1 MVTRV
6 IQGSSEDA
14 VKLGDKFI
22 SEGMPNS
29 LAWGLVCSLITG
41 TKTDATAIRTVLSQ
55 QEEDHYAVLRAKR
68 ETKGSETAAAAAEP
82 PKAAEL
88 PKADVKP
95 AATTAAPVTEP
106 APAAAPAA
114 PAPAES
120 AQEKPVISPATD
132 HLDAEPVAA
141 PKATETTAATATP
154 VASGSPAAE
163 GEGPKDPKPAAPT
176 NSVTNSVLVGPN
188 DHL

>member
-55 QEEDHYAVLRAKR
+55 QEEDHYAALRAKR

-82 PKAAEL
+82 PKANVET
-88 PKADVKP
+88 KP

-132 HLDAEPVAA
+132 HLDADPVAA
-141 PKATETTAATATP
+141 PTT
-154 VASGSPAAE
+154 E
-163 GEGPKDPKPAAPT
+163 GEGPKDPKSATPT
-176 NSVTNSVLVGPN
+176 SNSAIGNVGGQGE
-188 DHL
+188 HL

>member
-29 LAWGLVCSLITG
+29 LAWGLVCSLLTG

-55 QEEDHYAVLRAKR
+55 QEEDHYAALRAKR
-68 ETKGSETAAAAAEP
+68 ETKGSETAAAAEP
-82 PKAAEL
+82 

-95 AATTAAPVTEP
+95 AATTATPVAEP

-114 PAPAES
+114 PAPA
-120 AQEKPVISPATD
+120 KPIVAEATD
-132 HLDAEPVAA
+132 HLDADPVAT
-141 PKATETTAATATP
+141 PTTE
-154 VASGSPAAE
+154 S
-163 GEGPKDPKPAAPT
+163 EGPKDPKSVAPT
-176 NSVTNSVLVGPN
+176 SNSAIGNVGGQGE
-188 DHL
+188 HL

>member
-29 LAWGLVCSLITG
+29 LAWGLVCSLLTG

-55 QEEDHYAVLRAKR
+55 QEEDHYAALRAKR
-68 ETKGSETAAAAAEP
+68 ETKGSETAVAAEP
-82 PKAAEL
+82 PKG
-88 PKADVKP
+88 DVKP
-95 AATTAAPVTEP
+95 AATTAAPAVAAPVTEP

-120 AQEKPVISPATD
+120 SQEKPVISPATD
-132 HLDAEPVAA
+132 HLDADPVAT
-141 PKATETTAATATP
+141 PTT
-154 VASGSPAAE
+154 E
-163 GEGPKDPKPAAPT
+163 GEGPKDPKPATPT
-176 NSVTNSVLVGPN
+176 SNSAIGNVGGQGE
-188 DHL
+188 HL

>member
-55 QEEDHYAVLRAKR
+55 QEEDHYAALRAKR
-68 ETKGSETAAAAAEP
+68 ETKGSETAVAAEP
-82 PKAAEL
+82 PKG
-88 PKADVKP
+88 DVKP
-95 AATTAAPVTEP
+95 AATTATQP
-106 APAAAPAA
+106 AAAAPAA
-114 PAPAES
+114 PATAGS

-132 HLDAEPVAA
+132 HLDAEPVAT
-141 PKATETTAATATP
+141 PTT
-154 VASGSPAAE
+154 E
-163 GEGPKDPKPAAPT
+163 GEVPKDPKPATPT
-176 NSVTNSVLVGPN
+176 SNSAIGNVGGQGE
-188 DHL
+188 HL

>member
-55 QEEDHYAVLRAKR
+55 QEEDHYAALRAKR
-68 ETKGSETAAAAAEP
+68 ESKGSETAAAAAEP
-82 PKAAEL
+82 PKADA
-88 PKADVKP
+88 KP
-95 AATTAAPVTEP
+95 AATTAAQPAAAAPVTE
-106 APAAAPAA
+106 

-132 HLDAEPVAA
+132 HLDADPVAT
-141 PKATETTAATATP
+141 PTT
-154 VASGSPAAE
+154 E
-163 GEGPKDPKPAAPT
+163 GEGPKDPKPVAPKD
-176 NSVTNSVLVGPN
+176 NSPIGNVGGQGE
-188 DHL
+188 HL

>member
-55 QEEDHYAVLRAKR
+55 QEEDHYAALRAKR
-68 ETKGSETAAAAAEP
+68 ETKGSETAVAAEP
-82 PKAAEL
+82 PKG
-88 PKADVKP
+88 DVKP
-95 AATTAAPVTEP
+95 ATTTAAPVTEP
-106 APAAAPAA
+106 APA
-114 PAPAES
+114 
-120 AQEKPVISPATD
+120 KPVA
-132 HLDAEPVAA
+132 AEPAVA
-141 PKATETTAATATP
+141 PKATETAAATATP

-176 NSVTNSVLVGPN
+176 NSVTNSVLVGPS

>member
-68 ETKGSETAAAAAEP
+68 ETKGSETAAAAEP
-82 PKAAEL
+82 PKG
-88 PKADVKP
+88 DVKP

-106 APAAAPAA
+106 APA
-114 PAPAES
+114 
-120 AQEKPVISPATD
+120 KPVA
-132 HLDAEPVAA
+132 AEPAVA

-176 NSVTNSVLVGPN
+176 NSVTNSVLVGPS

>member
-55 QEEDHYAVLRAKR
+55 QEEDHYAALRAKR
-68 ETKGSETAAAAAEP
+68 ENKGSETAVAAEP
-82 PKAAEL
+82 PKG
-88 PKADVKP
+88 DVKP

-120 AQEKPVISPATD
+120 SQEKPVISPATD
-132 HLDAEPVAA
+132 HLDADPVAT
-141 PKATETTAATATP
+141 PTT
-154 VASGSPAAE
+154 E
-163 GEGPKDPKPAAPT
+163 GEGPKDPKPAAPKD
-176 NSVTNSVLVGPN
+176 NSPIGNVGGQGE
-188 DHL
+188 HL

>member
-22 SEGMPNS
+22 SEGMPNN

-55 QEEDHYAVLRAKR
+55 QEEDHYAALRAKR
-68 ETKGSETAAAAAEP
+68 ETKGSETAVAAEP
-82 PKAAEL
+82 

-95 AATTAAPVTEP
+95 AATTAAPAPTKPVAAEP
-106 APAAAPAA
+106 ATAPKATETAASTATPVAAAPVEA
-114 PAPAES
+114 
-120 AQEKPVISPATD
+120 KPVITPATD
-132 HLDAEPVAA
+132 HLDADPVAA
-141 PKATETTAATATP
+141 PTT
-154 VASGSPAAE
+154 E
-163 GEGPKDPKPAAPT
+163 GEGPKDPKPAAPKD
-176 NSVTNSVLVGPN
+176 NSPIGNVGGQGE
-188 DHL
+188 HL

>member
-55 QEEDHYAVLRAKR
+55 QEEDHYAALRAKR
-68 ETKGSETAAAAAEP
+68 ENKGSETAAASEP
-82 PKAAEL
+82 

-95 AATTAAPVTEP
+95 AATVTAQ
-106 APAAAPAA
+106 PAAA
-114 PAPAES
+114 
-120 AQEKPVISPATD
+120 KPVA
-132 HLDAEPVAA
+132 AEPAVA
-141 PKATETTAATATP
+141 PKATETAATTVTP
-154 VASGSPAAE
+154 VAAAPTAE

>member
-55 QEEDHYAVLRAKR
+55 QEEDHYAALRAKR
-68 ETKGSETAAAAAEP
+68 EIKGSETAVAAEP
-82 PKAAEL
+82 PKG
-88 PKADVKP
+88 DVKP

-106 APAAAPAA
+106 APAASTPVTPSAPARSVE
-114 PAPAES
+114 P
-120 AQEKPVISPATD
+120 TD
-132 HLDAEPVAA
+132 HLEPE
-141 PKATETTAATATP
+141 PATE
-154 VASGSPAAE
+154 S
-163 GEGPKDPKPAAPT
+163 EGPKDPKPAAPKD
-176 NSVTNSVLVGPN
+176 NSPIGNVGGQGE
-188 DHL
+188 HL

>member
-55 QEEDHYAVLRAKR
+55 QEEDHYAALRAKR
-68 ETKGSETAAAAAEP
+68 ETKGSETAAAAEP
-82 PKAAEL
+82 PK
-88 PKADVKP
+88 DVVKP

-106 APAAAPAA
+106 APA
-114 PAPAES
+114 
-120 AQEKPVISPATD
+120 KPVA
-132 HLDAEPVAA
+132 AEPAVA
-141 PKATETTAATATP
+141 PKATETVATTATP
-154 VASGSPAAE
+154 VAAAPTAE
-163 GEGPKDPKPAAPT
+163 GEGPKDPKPVAPT
-176 NSVTNSVLVGPN
+176 NSVTNSVLVGPS

>member
-55 QEEDHYAVLRAKR
+55 QEEDHYAALRAKR
-68 ETKGSETAAAAAEP
+68 ETKGSETAVAAEP
-82 PKAAEL
+82 PKG
-88 PKADVKP
+88 DVKP
-95 AATTAAPVTEP
+95 AATTTAQPAAAAPVTP
-106 APAAAPAA
+106 VPAAAPAA

-120 AQEKPVISPATD
+120 TQEKPVIAPATD

-141 PKATETTAATATP
+141 PT
-154 VASGSPAAE
+154 SE

-176 NSVTNSVLVGPN
+176 SNSVIGNLGGQAE
-188 DHL
+188 HL

>member
-55 QEEDHYAVLRAKR
+55 QEEDHYAALRAKR
-68 ETKGSETAAAAAEP
+68 ETKGSETAVAAEP
-82 PKAAEL
+82 PKG
-88 PKADVKP
+88 DVKP
-95 AATTAAPVTEP
+95 AATTAAQPAATAPVTEP
-106 APAAAPAA
+106 APA
-114 PAPAES
+114 ES
-120 AQEKPVISPATD
+120 SQEKPVISPATD
-132 HLDAEPVAA
+132 HLDADPVAT
-141 PKATETTAATATP
+141 PTTA
-154 VASGSPAAE
+154 

-176 NSVTNSVLVGPN
+176 SNSTIGNLGGSGE
-188 DHL
+188 HL

>member
-55 QEEDHYAVLRAKR
+55 QEEDHYAALRAKR
-68 ETKGSETAAAAAEP
+68 ETKGSETAVAAEP
-82 PKAAEL
+82 

-106 APAAAPAA
+106 APA
-114 PAPAES
+114 ES
-120 AQEKPVISPATD
+120 SQEKPVISPATD
-132 HLDAEPVAA
+132 HLDADPVAT
-141 PKATETTAATATP
+141 PTT
-154 VASGSPAAE
+154 E
-163 GEGPKDPKPAAPT
+163 GEGPKDPKPATPT
-176 NSVTNSVLVGPN
+176 SNSAIGNVGGRGE
-188 DHL
+188 HL

>member
-55 QEEDHYAVLRAKR
+55 QEEDHYAALRAKR
-68 ETKGSETAAAAAEP
+68 ETKGSETAVAAEP
-82 PKAAEL
+82 PKAG
-88 PKADVKP
+88 VKP
-95 AATTAAPVTEP
+95 AATTAAPAPAKPVAAEP
-106 APAAAPAA
+106 ATAPKATETAASTATPVAAAPVEA
-114 PAPAES
+114 
-120 AQEKPVISPATD
+120 KPVITPATD
-132 HLDAEPVAA
+132 HLDADPVAA
-141 PKATETTAATATP
+141 PT
-154 VASGSPAAE
+154 AE
-163 GEGPKDPKPAAPT
+163 GEGPKDPKPATPT
-176 NSVTNSVLVGPN
+176 SNSAIGNVGGQGE
-188 DHL
+188 HL

>member
-55 QEEDHYAVLRAKR
+55 QEEDHYAALRAKR
-68 ETKGSETAAAAAEP
+68 ETKGSETAAAAEP
-82 PKAAEL
+82 PKG
-88 PKADVKP
+88 DVKP
-95 AATTAAPVTEP
+95 AATTAAQPAAAAPVTP
-106 APAAAPAA
+106 APATAPAA
-114 PAPAES
+114 PAPATS
-120 AQEKPVISPATD
+120 AQEKPVITPATD
-132 HLDAEPVAA
+132 HLDADPVAA
-141 PKATETTAATATP
+141 PT
-154 VASGSPAAE
+154 AE
-163 GEGPKDPKPAAPT
+163 GEGPKDPKPAAPKD
-176 NSVTNSVLVGPN
+176 NSPIGNVGGQGE
-188 DHL
+188 HF

>member
-55 QEEDHYAVLRAKR
+55 QEEDHYAALRAKR
-68 ETKGSETAAAAAEP
+68 ETKGSETAVAAEP
-82 PKAAEL
+82 PKG
-88 PKADVKP
+88 DVKP
-95 AATTAAPVTEP
+95 AATTAAP
-106 APAAAPAA
+106 APAG
-114 PAPAES
+114 S

-132 HLDAEPVAA
+132 HLDVDPVAA
-141 PKATETTAATATP
+141 PTT
-154 VASGSPAAE
+154 E
-163 GEGPKDPKPAAPT
+163 GEGPKDPKPAAPKD
-176 NSVTNSVLVGPN
+176 NSPIGNVGGQGE
-188 DHL
+188 HL

>member
-55 QEEDHYAVLRAKR
+55 QEEDHYAALRAKR
-68 ETKGSETAAAAAEP
+68 ETKGSETAAAAEP
-82 PKAAEL
+82 PKG
-88 PKADVKP
+88 DVKP
-95 AATTAAPVTEP
+95 AATTTAQPAAAAPVTP

-120 AQEKPVISPATD
+120 TQEKPVIAPATD

-141 PKATETTAATATP
+141 P
-154 VASGSPAAE
+154 ASE

-176 NSVTNSVLVGPN
+176 SNSVIGNLGGQAE
-188 DHL
+188 HL

>member
-55 QEEDHYAVLRAKR
+55 QEEDHYAALRAKR
-68 ETKGSETAAAAAEP
+68 ETKGSETAAAAEP
-82 PKAAEL
+82 PKG
-88 PKADVKP
+88 DVKP

-106 APAAAPAA
+106 APA
-114 PAPAES
+114 
-120 AQEKPVISPATD
+120 KPVV
-132 HLDAEPVAA
+132 AEPAVA
-141 PKATETTAATATP
+141 PKATETAAATATP

-176 NSVTNSVLVGPN
+176 NSVTNSVLVGPS

>member
-55 QEEDHYAVLRAKR
+55 QEEDHYAALRAKR
-68 ETKGSETAAAAAEP
+68 ENKGSETAAAAAEP
-82 PKAAEL
+82 PKG
-88 PKADVKP
+88 DVKP
-95 AATTAAPVTEP
+95 AATTAAPAPAKPVAAEP
-106 APAAAPAA
+106 ATAPKATETAASTATPVAAAPVEA
-114 PAPAES
+114 
-120 AQEKPVISPATD
+120 KPVIAPATD

-141 PKATETTAATATP
+141 PTT
-154 VASGSPAAE
+154 E

-176 NSVTNSVLVGPN
+176 SNSAIGNVGGQGE
-188 DHL
+188 HL

>member
-14 VKLGDKFI
+14 VKLGGKFI

-55 QEEDHYAVLRAKR
+55 QEEDHYAALRAKR
-68 ETKGSETAAAAAEP
+68 ETKGSETAAAAEP
-82 PKAAEL
+82 PKA
-88 PKADVKP
+88 DTKP

-106 APAAAPAA
+106 APAAAPVT
-114 PAPAES
+114 PAPAVS
-120 AQEKPVISPATD
+120 ITPATD
-132 HLDAEPVAA
+132 HLDAGHETA
-141 PKATETTAATATP
+141 PTTE
-154 VASGSPAAE
+154 S
-163 GEGPKDPKPAAPT
+163 EGPKDPKPVAET
-176 NSVTNSVLVGPN
+176 NNSPIGNVGGQGE
-188 DHL
+188 HL

>member
-55 QEEDHYAVLRAKR
+55 QEEDRYAALRAKR
-68 ETKGSETAAAAAEP
+68 ETKGSETAAAAEP
-82 PKAAEL
+82 

-95 AATTAAPVTEP
+95 AATTAAQPAVAAPVTP

-132 HLDAEPVAA
+132 HLDADPVA
-141 PKATETTAATATP
+141 TP
-154 VASGSPAAE
+154 STE
-163 GEGPKDPKPAAPT
+163 GEGPKDPKPVAPKD
-176 NSVTNSVLVGPN
+176 NSPIGNVGGQGE
-188 DHL
+188 HL

>member
-14 VKLGDKFI
+14 VKLGGKFI
-22 SEGMPNS
+22 SEGIPNG
-29 LAWGLVCSLITG
+29 LAWGLVCSLLTG

-55 QEEDHYAVLRAKR
+55 QEEDYYAVLRAKR
-68 ETKGSETAAAAAEP
+68 ENKGSEAAAEVAKP
-82 PKAAEL
+82 PKATKP
-88 PKADVKP
+88 PKADPKP
-95 AATTAAPVTEP
+95 AETTAAPVTEP
-106 APAAAPAA
+106 APAASPAA
-114 PAPAES
+114 PATEARS
-120 AQEKPVISPATD
+120 VSPSD
-132 HLDAEPVAA
+132 HLESEPAA
-141 PKATETTAATATP
+141 
-154 VASGSPAAE
+154 SPAAE

>member
-55 QEEDHYAVLRAKR
+55 QEEDHYAALRAKR
-68 ETKGSETAAAAAEP
+68 ETKGSETAVAAEP
-82 PKAAEL
+82 PKG
-88 PKADVKP
+88 DVKP
-95 AATTAAPVTEP
+95 AATTTAQPAVAAPVTEP

-120 AQEKPVISPATD
+120 SQEKPVISPATD
-132 HLDAEPVAA
+132 HLDVDPVKT
-141 PKATETTAATATP
+141 PTT
-154 VASGSPAAE
+154 E

-176 NSVTNSVLVGPN
+176 NSVTNSVLVGPS

>member
-55 QEEDHYAVLRAKR
+55 QEEDHYAALRAKR
-68 ETKGSETAAAAAEP
+68 ETKGSETAVAAEP
-82 PKAAEL
+82 PKG
-88 PKADVKP
+88 DVKP

-106 APAAAPAA
+106 APAAATAA
-114 PAPAES
+114 PASAES
-120 AQEKPVISPATD
+120 AQEKPVIAPATD
-132 HLDAEPVAA
+132 HLDADPVAT
-141 PKATETTAATATP
+141 PTT
-154 VASGSPAAE
+154 E
-163 GEGPKDPKPAAPT
+163 GEGPKDPKPAAPKD
-176 NSVTNSVLVGPN
+176 NSPIGNVGGQGE
-188 DHL
+188 HL

>member
-55 QEEDHYAVLRAKR
+55 QEEDHYAALRAKR

-82 PKAAEL
+82 PKG
-88 PKADVKP
+88 DVKP
-95 AATTAAPVTEP
+95 AATTIAQPAAAAPVTP

-120 AQEKPVISPATD
+120 TQEKPVISPATD
-132 HLDAEPVAA
+132 QLDAEPVAA
-141 PKATETTAATATP
+141 PTT
-154 VASGSPAAE
+154 E
-163 GEGPKDPKPAAPT
+163 GEGPKDPKPATPT
-176 NSVTNSVLVGPN
+176 SNSAIGNVGGQGE
-188 DHL
+188 HL

>member
-55 QEEDHYAVLRAKR
+55 QEEDHYAALRAKR
-68 ETKGSETAAAAAEP
+68 ETKGSETA
-82 PKAAEL
+82 
-88 PKADVKP
+88 V
-95 AATTAAPVTEP
+95 
-106 APAAAPAA
+106 AAAPAA

-120 AQEKPVISPATD
+120 SQEKPVISPATD

-141 PKATETTAATATP
+141 PTT
-154 VASGSPAAE
+154 E
-163 GEGPKDPKPAAPT
+163 GEGPKDPKPATPT
-176 NSVTNSVLVGPN
+176 SNSAIGNVGGQGE
-188 DHL
+188 HL

>member
-55 QEEDHYAVLRAKR
+55 QEEDHYAALRAKR
-68 ETKGSETAAAAAEP
+68 ETKGSETAAAAEP
-82 PKAAEL
+82 PKADA
-88 PKADVKP
+88 KP

-114 PAPAES
+114 PAPAVS
-120 AQEKPVISPATD
+120 AQEKPVITPATD
-132 HLDAEPVAA
+132 HLDADPVAT
-141 PKATETTAATATP
+141 PTT
-154 VASGSPAAE
+154 E

-176 NSVTNSVLVGPN
+176 SNSAIGNVGGQGE
-188 DHL
+188 HL

>member
-55 QEEDHYAVLRAKR
+55 QEEDHYAALRAKR
-68 ETKGSETAAAAAEP
+68 ETKGSETAVAAEP
-82 PKAAEL
+82 PKAV
-88 PKADVKP
+88 VKP
-95 AATTAAPVTEP
+95 AATTAAQPAAAAPVTEP
-106 APAAAPAA
+106 APA
-114 PAPAES
+114 
-120 AQEKPVISPATD
+120 KPVATEPA
-132 HLDAEPVAA
+132 VA

-154 VASGSPAAE
+154 VAAAPTAE

-176 NSVTNSVLVGPN
+176 NSVTNSVLVGPS

>member
-55 QEEDHYAVLRAKR
+55 QEEDHYAALRAKR
-68 ETKGSETAAAAAEP
+68 ETKGSETAVAAEP
-82 PKAAEL
+82 

-95 AATTAAPVTEP
+95 ATTTAAPVTEP

-114 PAPAES
+114 PASAES
-120 AQEKPVISPATD
+120 AQEKPVITPATD
-132 HLDAEPVAA
+132 HLDTEPVAA
-141 PKATETTAATATP
+141 PTT
-154 VASGSPAAE
+154 E
-163 GEGPKDPKPAAPT
+163 GEGPKDPKPATPT
-176 NSVTNSVLVGPN
+176 SNSAIGNVGGQGE
-188 DHL
+188 HL

>member
-55 QEEDHYAVLRAKR
+55 QEEDYYAVLRAKR
-68 ETKGSETAAAAAEP
+68 ENKGSEAAAEVSKPAKATKP
-82 PKAAEL
+82 PKAD
-88 PKADVKP
+88 PKP
-95 AATTAAPVTEP
+95 AETTAAPVTEP
-106 APAAAPAA
+106 APAASPAA
-114 PAPAES
+114 PAVPKESETVAAPASPAPTEPS
-120 AQEKPVISPATD
+120 VAPATD
-132 HLDAEPVAA
+132 HLDAGVETA
-141 PKATETTAATATP
+141 PTTA
-154 VASGSPAAE
+154 
-163 GEGPKDPKPAAPT
+163 GEGPKDPKPVPET
-176 NSVTNSVLVGPN
+176 SNSPIGNLGSNGE
-188 DHL
+188 HL

>member
-55 QEEDHYAVLRAKR
+55 QEEDHYAALRAKR
-68 ETKGSETAAAAAEP
+68 ENKGSETAAAAEP
-82 PKAAEL
+82 PKG
-88 PKADVKP
+88 DVKP
-95 AATTAAPVTEP
+95 AVTTAAQPAAAAPVTP

-132 HLDAEPVAA
+132 HLDADPVA
-141 PKATETTAATATP
+141 TP
-154 VASGSPAAE
+154 STE
-163 GEGPKDPKPAAPT
+163 GEGPKDPKPVAPKD
-176 NSVTNSVLVGPN
+176 NSPIGNVGGQGE
-188 DHL
+188 HL